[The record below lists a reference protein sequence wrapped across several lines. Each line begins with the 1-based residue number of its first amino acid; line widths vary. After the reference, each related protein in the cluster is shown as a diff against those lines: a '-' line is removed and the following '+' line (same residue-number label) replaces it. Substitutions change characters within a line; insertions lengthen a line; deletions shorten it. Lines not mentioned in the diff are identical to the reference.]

1 MNNKFGRI
9 MWHRVIL
16 QGIKSAALVAVLL
29 QYQLA
34 AHADDTELFTGANIN
49 NNARPQVMILLDT
62 SGSMDYDAPSIPKR
76 PYNPSIIYGG
86 SRNPSSRYTIYWNYE
101 LLVDGSPCTPVYFF
115 GTSGTVVG
123 ATCPGNYLN
132 WYNQTEFQPP
142 GTRINLAVNAITD
155 LINNNPGV
163 DFGLAAFLNGR
174 DRGRGGYIRRRISPD
189 SSNILNDLNYIDP
202 EGGTP
207 LCGAYYEV
215 LNFFMGRELYRG
227 QLTGSRDTSVEQ
239 IPGSRYKTTS
249 EYGDIPVVKPCQNL
263 YIIYVTDGEPS
274 AEFAV
279 NSRVKSDN
287 RLLIDGLTPIT
298 SCDNYADNSGG
309 LSENC
314 LPKLAEYLA
323 KPGPGGL
330 DGNIATGNQKAFTYT
345 IGFATDQPLL
355 RETADKGNGV
365 CYTTVGSNIDADT
378 GCVVVNDIASAFQG
392 ALGEILQQTSTF
404 VSPAVAVN
412 TFKRTE
418 SLDNAYY
425 AMFLPTDS
433 ARWKGNLK
441 KLKIYKDDSS
451 PACTDLDDH
460 VPGTVI
466 DRRCDVALDDGSNR
480 IADGRST
487 YWGTVD
493 DGSDVASGG
502 LGATLLNSRGTF
514 YTNLVNAQNQ
524 ESIGSLDNIDT
535 SRFNLDGNE
544 SFTATDLINWVK
556 GLDSSGNTLDWVL
569 GDILHSRPVTLN
581 YGDTDGS
588 GTEYSENNPDIRLA
602 FGTNYGV
609 LHFIEDQGNNV
620 VENWSFFA
628 GETAGNA
635 AKLYENRDDAGH
647 PYGLDGQISVIRLDY
662 NKDGNIKH
670 TDGDRMILYFGMR
683 RGGSSYYAIDVSNP
697 DGTPTLLW
705 RIDHTMPGFTELGQS
720 WSTPVPVILP
730 GHRELV
736 TTTEG
741 KVTTSSINYKYALAF
756 GAGYDSTND
765 DDRQGEDF
773 IDAAGDSHKVRKYS
787 QNGRGLFFVDASSGS
802 LIQSFTAPDAIDTA
816 NPIQYESSDL
826 KWSVVASPAPMD
838 SNGDGL
844 TDRVYFADTGGNVFR
859 IDIGKAYPDANAPD
873 VETALWSMI
882 KLAELGADETD
893 IRPSPDSIDDRRFMY
908 QPELVRTTYRGR
920 AYDAVVLGS
929 GNRAN
934 PMATSNTDRYYVIR
948 DTNIFYNRFGSCND
962 CTTPPNVISHSSL
975 YDASRNLI
983 QQGTDQQTAN
993 GLSLLDSSN
1002 GWYINLSASGEKTT
1016 TTGDVYSGQLLYST
1030 YAPSSAPGANIC
1042 TPSIGSSRFYVV
1054 DLHTASAIR
1063 DVDNDND
1070 KEIHD
1075 RFSLFSVVGMPGD
1088 ATIVS
1093 LGKDN
1098 GSLDK
1103 DRVPLGKDR
1112 NLIDLN
1118 TGYSGAV
1125 NEVGMHRSGWIEQ

>member
-1 MNNKFGRI
+1 MNFKS
-9 MWHRVIL
+9 
-16 QGIKSAALVAVLL
+16 IKSATTLAILL
-29 QYQLA
+29 SFHHTLL
-34 AHADDTELFTGANIN
+34 ADDTEVFTAGNIDN
-49 NNARPQVMILLDT
+49 TVNPQVMIIFDN
-62 SGSMDYDAPSIPKR
+62 SGSMDNYT
-76 PYNPSIIYGG
+76 PYNPEIIYPVV
-86 SRNPSSRYTIYWNYE
+86 SDYTNPTTYYLLSESIEYE
-101 LLVDGSPCTPVYFF
+101 NDYCRV
-115 GTSGTVVG
+115 TSGQKE
-123 ATCPGNYLN
+123 CKGNYLN
-132 WYNQTEFQPP
+132 WYSQRTKKIDVAKDAISLLINDNPNVQFGLTIFNQNNTTDGEYGGNIYKAMKQRDEQD
-142 GTRINLAVNAITD
+142 TQTLVSAVNSLT
-155 LINNNPGV
+155 
-163 DFGLAAFLNGR
+163 
-174 DRGRGGYIRRRISPD
+174 PD
-189 SSNILNDLNYIDP
+189 TW
-202 EGGTP
+202 TP
-207 LCGAYYEV
+207 LCDTYYEV
-215 LNFFMGRELYRG
+215 YRYFTG
-227 QLTGSRDTSVEQ
+227 QSVEYGLLSSSRDTTIESNGLYQ
-239 IPGSRYKTTS
+239 TPLNN
-249 EYGDIPVVKPCQNL
+249 CQNL
-263 YIIYVTDGEPS
+263 YVIYMTDGEPT
-274 AEFAV
+274 
-279 NSRVKSDN
+279 R
-287 RLLIDGLTPIT
+287 DGGSYSSIEALT
-298 SCDNYADNSGG
+298 
-309 LSENC
+309 SETCSSYNGNKNC
-314 LPKLAEYLA
+314 LPTLAGYMA
-323 KPGPGGL
+323 SPGLGGL
-330 DGNIATGNQKAFTYT
+330 DNNPYTGNQKAFTYT
-345 IGFATDQPLL
+345 IGFATDQQLL
-355 RETADKGNGV
+355 RDTADRGNGV
-365 CYTTVGSNIDADT
+365 CYTTVGSNTDSTT
-378 GCVVVNDIASAFQG
+378 GCVVVENIAAAFQG

-412 TFKRTE
+412 SFKRTE

-425 AMFLPTDS
+425 AMFLPS
-433 ARWKGNLK
+433 ESSRWTGNLK
-441 KLKIYKDDSS
+441 KLKIFKGESI
-451 PACTDLDDH
+451 PGCNALDTH
-460 VPGTVI
+460 THGTVV
-466 DRRCDVALDDGSNR
+466 DRGCDPALDDGSNR
-480 IADGRST
+480 IADGRSS
-487 YWGTVD
+487 YWNTIN
-493 DGSDVASGG
+493 DGSEVNKGG
-502 LGATLLNSRGTF
+502 LGAALLNARGTF
-514 YTNLVNAQNQ
+514 YTNLVNSSGN
-524 ESIGSLDNIDT
+524 EYLGYIDNIDV
-535 SRFNLDGNE
+535 SRFSLAD
-544 SFTATDLINWVK
+544 TANYTAEDLINWIK

-569 GDILHSRPVTLN
+569 GDILHSSPVTLN
-581 YGDTDGS
+581 YGDTDGD
-588 GTEYSENNPDIRLA
+588 GTKYSENKPDIRLA

-609 LHFIEDQGNNV
+609 LHFIEDQGNDV
-620 VENWSFFA
+620 VENWSFFS
-628 GETAGNA
+628 GETAGNV

-730 GHRELV
+730 GHQEL
-736 TTTEG
+736 
-741 KVTTSSINYKYALAF
+741 VTTSSINYKYALAF

-859 IDIGKAYPDANAPD
+859 IDIGKAYLDANAPD

-893 IRPSPDSIDDRRFMY
+893 IRPSPDIIDDRRFMY

-962 CTTPPNVISHSSL
+962 CTTPPNVISHSDL
-975 YDASRNLI
+975 YDASSNLI
-983 QQGTDQQTAN
+983 QQGTDQQTAS
-993 GLSLLDSSN
+993 GLSLLGSSK
-1002 GWYINLSASGEKTT
+1002 GWYINLAASGEKTT

-1042 TPSIGSSRFYVV
+1042 TPSIGSSRFYVM

-1070 KEIHD
+1070 KEIND
-1075 RFSLFSVVGMPGD
+1075 RFSLFSVVGLPGD

-1093 LGKDN
+1093 LGKD
-1098 GSLDK
+1098 S
-1103 DRVPLGKDR
+1103 